1 MTPFQPK
8 PVVDMV
14 EAVKT
19 LRSLLDV
26 TILDAQRLS
35 LLYREAGQ
43 VELAEFTTSLVQA
56 LDHKVWMLGYVPDA
70 YNRRMRDQG
79 I

>member
-1 MTPFQPK
+1 MTPYQPK

-14 EAVKT
+14 EAMET
-19 LRSLLDV
+19 LRNLLDV
-26 TILDAQRLS
+26 TILDAQRLA

-43 VELAEFTTSLVQA
+43 VELAQFTTSLVRE
-56 LDHKVWMLGYVPDA
+56 LDHQVWKLSSVPDD
-70 YNRRMRDQG
+70 YNRRMRTQG